1 MILVEFLIIA
11 FCIYM
16 GVRAGGIALGMWGGL
31 GLLLLAVL
39 FGVVP
44 GAPPIDVMLII
55 FAVCICASVMEV
67 AGGLDYLVRIAARI
81 IRANPKHVT
90 IIAPVVGYIFTFLAG
105 TGNIIY
111 PLQPVIY
118 EVAYSQGI
126 RPERP
131 MAGATV
137 SSQLAIVASPISAA
151 TGAFLGLIVSYN
163 MTDFGLADILKFT
176 VPTTFAAVIL
186 TGFILMFYGKD
197 LAKDKEYQE
206 RLAAGKILPPEP
218 ISDAPLKPTAKI
230 SVFIFLTAVA
240 LIVATGF
247 FPELRTLPG
256 QAKPVGMS
264 LVIECVMLA
273 VGAIMLTVTKA
284 DVAKVATSP
293 TLKAGVISIAS
304 VFGLAWMSDSFI
316 AANRQFFMDYA
327 GTFVQ
332 SAPWAFAFV
341 LFIMSGLLNSQ
352 GATTRGVMPLGIA
365 LGIDPWYL
373 VAMFPA
379 VCGVYLLPTTGPA
392 LAAVAFDRSGTTKI
406 GKYVLNHSFQ
416 FPGVCMVTISVI
428 LGFIAVGCF

>member
-1 MILVEFLIIA
+1 
-11 FCIYM
+11 
-16 GVRAGGIALGMWGGL
+16 
-31 GLLLLAVL
+31 
-39 FGVVP
+39 
-44 GAPPIDVMLII
+44 
-55 FAVCICASVMEV
+55 
-67 AGGLDYLVRIAARI
+67 
-81 IRANPKHVT
+81 
-90 IIAPVVGYIFTFLAG
+90 
-105 TGNIIY
+105 
-111 PLQPVIY
+111 
-118 EVAYSQGI
+118 
-126 RPERP
+126 
-131 MAGATV
+131 
-137 SSQLAIVASPISAA
+137 
-151 TGAFLGLIVSYN
+151 
-163 MTDFGLADILKFT
+163 
-176 VPTTFAAVIL
+176 
-186 TGFILMFYGKD
+186 
-197 LAKDKEYQE
+197 
-206 RLAAGKILPPEP
+206 
-218 ISDAPLKPTAKI
+218 
-230 SVFIFLTAVA
+230 LTAVA

-284 DVAKVATSP
+284 DVGKIATSP

-392 LAAVAFDRSGTTKI
+392 LAAVAFDRSGTTRI

-428 LGFIAVGCF
+428 LGFVAVGFF